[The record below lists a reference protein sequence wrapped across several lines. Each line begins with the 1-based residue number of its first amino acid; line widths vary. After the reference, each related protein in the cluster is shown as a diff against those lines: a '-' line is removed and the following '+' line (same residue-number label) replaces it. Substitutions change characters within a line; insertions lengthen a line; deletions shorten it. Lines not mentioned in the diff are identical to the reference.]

1 MGQFSGG
8 LYGHKA
14 QKEAD
19 LLRAL
24 QLHNAVMEGVGGE
37 AQ

>member
-8 LYGHKA
+8 LYGHSA
-14 QKEAD
+14 QREAD

-24 QLHNAVMEGVGGE
+24 QLHNAEGFGGE
-37 AQ
+37 VQ

>member
-1 MGQFSGG
+1 MGQFPGG
-8 LYGHKA
+8 LYGHNA
-14 QKEAD
+14 QREAD

-24 QLHNAVMEGVGGE
+24 QLHNAVMEGFGGE